1 MAKAKTES
9 RLDKLEA
16 TPVEK
21 RRKQSW
27 FDKLPEDQ
35 RADLAEFRVRYRD
48 GKYADRTDIS
58 LFHFWREDLKFTID
72 RSAFFH
78 WLKRTD
84 L

>member
-35 RADLAEFRVRYRD
+35 RADLAEFKARYRAN
-48 GKYADRTDIS
+48 KYADRTDIS
-58 LFHFWREDLKFTID
+58 LFLFWQDDLKLPID

-78 WLKRTD
+78 WLKRAD
-84 L
+84 Q

>member
-16 TPVEK
+16 TPVQK
-21 RRKQSW
+21 IRKQSW
-27 FDKLPEDQ
+27 FDKLPEDH
-35 RADLAEFRVRYRD
+35 RADLADFRTRYKE
-48 GKYADRTDIS
+48 GKYAERTDIS
-58 LFHFWREDLKFTID
+58 LYHFWRDELKLPID

-78 WLKRTD
+78 WLKRAD